1 MACLLP
7 YLVGEKGDYNNENS
21 TFQSDSLRGQF
32 CVAGRICPACLGR
45 RVESEDHLHL
55 QRSGTDSTTRAP
67 SGDLRVQAGGFPNRD
82 IVQVF
87 SQNERHLY
95 GTFLAIPDERLRPAG
110 KPIITFDETPAG
122 SPEAVRAWFYPGEN
136 YGHQF
141 VYPKDEA
148 VSLAKSNN
156 TPVPSMP
163 VELAVNTT
171 KRASTMNAPQ
181 VTAMKQAP
189 LKAQSPNGEELE
201 IAEVFEAPDPVQT
214 AQAQVPATLP
224 ATGSPFPLI
233 GLAGLFSLGAALG
246 LRFAAAKAR

>member
-1 MACLLP
+1 
-7 YLVGEKGDYNNENS
+7 VGK
-21 TFQSDSLRGQF
+21 
-32 CVAGRICPACLGR
+32 
-45 RVESEDHLHL
+45 
-55 QRSGTDSTTRAP
+55 
-67 SGDLRVQAGGFPNRD
+67 
-82 IVQVF
+82 
-87 SQNERHLY
+87 
-95 GTFLAIPDERLRPAG
+95 
-110 KPIITFDETPAG
+110 
-122 SPEAVRAWFYPGEN
+122 N

-181 VTAMKQAP
+181 VIAMKQAP

-201 IAEVFEAPDPVQT
+201 IAEVFDAPNTVQT
-214 AQAQVPATLP
+214 AQAQLPVTLP

-233 GLAGLFSLGAALG
+233 GLVGLFSLGAALG